1 MEKQL
6 KKKGKIKSDMK
17 QGQKRDTFE
26 FLLLTAPH
34 VILTFIFCYLPMV
47 GIILAFKNFNPNLG
61 IFGSQWCGF
70 NNFKFFFESS
80 AFGLLMRNTI
90 LYGIDFLVV
99 NNVIAVMIAVLLYN
113 VRSRA
118 ALKYYQTTMILPNF
132 MSIVLIAFIVY
143 AILNPASGILNK
155 IVVAMGGEE
164 IDVYSEPLYWPFILT
179 VVEAWK
185 TVGMKS
191 IIYYAGLVGI
201 DESLFEAARIDGAKK
216 WHEVRYI
223 MIPEIM
229 GLVCI
234 YLILGIGG
242 LLSGDFGLF
251 YQIPMDI
258 GLLYPTTDI
267 ISTYVFRALQKS
279 TNLGATTAI
288 GLFQSLAGLILIMLS
303 NGVIKKVAPEKSL
316 F

>member
-6 KKKGKIKSDMK
+6 AKKGKLKSGMK
-17 QGQKRDTFE
+17 VGQRRDTFE

-34 VILTFIFCYLPMV
+34 LILTFIFSYLPMV
-47 GIILAFKNFNPNLG
+47 GIILAFKSFNPNLG
-61 IFGSQWCGF
+61 IFKSPWCGF

-80 AFGLLMRNTI
+80 SFSILMRNTI

-99 NNVIAVMIAVLLYN
+99 NNVFAVMIAVLLYN
-113 VRSRA
+113 VRNRA

-155 IVVAMGGEE
+155 VLALFGSEGV
-164 IDVYSEPLYWPFILT
+164 DVYSEPLYWPFILNI
-179 VVEAWK
+179 VEVWK
-185 TVGMKS
+185 SVGMKS

-201 DESLFEAARIDGAKK
+201 DEALFEAARIDGAKK

-242 LLSGDFGLF
+242 LMGGDFGLF

-279 TNLGATTAI
+279 SNLGATTAI
-288 GLFQSLAGLILIMLS
+288 GLFQSLAGLILLLLS
-303 NGVIKKVAPEKSL
+303 TTVIRKVPPEKS
-316 F
+316 FF